1 MENEKKLNFV
11 EYLLCVSILI
21 STCMCTISF
30 KTDIN
35 IYCFKDIDWNSW
47 IENTYFSVFTHYNTE
62 HGINIHKSNLIG
74 CIKFKIYYL
83 KKYYD

>member
-1 MENEKKLNFV
+1 MESEKKLNFV

-21 STCMCTISF
+21 STYMCTIAF
-30 KTDIN
+30 KTEIN
-35 IYCFKDIDWNSW
+35 IYCLRTHNGNSW
-47 IENTYFSVFTHYNTE
+47 IWEYVFFCTYYNTG
-62 HGINIHKSNLIG
+62 HGININKFNLIG